1 MKRFIRWIR
10 LDVLLHS
17 LLSPAEDP
25 RGTFTSGCQRRAQLL
40 SSVIKARERIRHTQS
55 RLEAKLGLL
64 HNDLPSLEE
73 QARELVHNGRDDAA
87 RLVLIR
93 RQAAVDRIRCLGEQI
108 RVLDTD
114 ARSLDTFIDKLSID
128 IDAYFAQQ
136 DVAAARYKAAEA
148 RARASEALSGVSDEF
163 SDVIATLEQA
173 EEQAEHMRARADALE
188 DLASTDIMQ
197 VLDISTFST
206 SAITDLSD
214 GSEEAVEEM
223 LSRIQEEESAS

>member
-1 MKRFIRWIR
+1 MKRFIRWMR
-10 LDVLLHS
+10 LDVLLNS
-17 LLSPAEDP
+17 LLSSAEDP
-25 RGTFTSGCQRRAQLL
+25 RGTFTSACQRRTQLL

-55 RLEAKLGLL
+55 QLEAKLGLL
-64 HNDLPSLEE
+64 RNDLPILEE
-73 QARELVHNGRDDAA
+73 QARELVRNSRDDAA

-93 RQAAVDRIRCLGEQI
+93 RQAAVDRIQCLGEQI

-114 ARSLDTFIDKLSID
+114 ARSLDTFIDKISID
-128 IDAYFAQQ
+128 IDAYLAQQ

-148 RARASEALSGVSDEF
+148 RARVSEALSGVSDEF

-206 SAITDLSD
+206 RAATDLSD
-214 GSEEAVEEM
+214 GSEEAVKEM